1 MKNTLRYWFVMIQ
14 TLARTL
20 TVGPLEGFLVGF
32 GVSICVS
39 GLIRTLIEVGQVI
52 ALTSS
57 TLLGARSRS
66 SLISTNPELRSEWN
80 Y

>member
-1 MKNTLRYWFVMIQ
+1 MTQ
-14 TLARTL
+14 SLARTL
-20 TVGPLEGFLVGF
+20 TVGPLEGFLVGLE
-32 GVSICVS
+32 VSSCVS
-39 GLIRTLIEVGQVI
+39 GFIRTLMEVGQVI

-66 SLISTNPELRSEWN
+66 SLMSTNPELRPKRK